1 MNSVLTILP
10 KARGG
15 IRLSLFLLCVLSVT
29 VASGCSP
36 KPDADVVVIQG
47 QTMGTTYSVKVVAA
61 KAALPSESD
70 LKTWSDEVLGA
81 INQSMSS
88 YISTSELSLL
98 NASAEQGW
106 VDASPPLYQVLEVS
120 QGISTLTE
128 GAFDITVMP
137 LVNLWGFGPKPNQ
150 FKLPSDE
157 ALAKAQEQVGY
168 AKIELSEGKVRKPAG
183 VTMDLS
189 AVAKGYAVD
198 QVASMLL
205 EKGFANV
212 MVEVGGELVMRGK
225 SPRGGPW
232 RIGVENPR
240 YNVLVSEPSAA
251 QTVELSDV
259 AMATSGD
266 YRNYYELRGKR
277 YSHTIDPH
285 TGRPITHKTASVTI
299 IANTCA
305 KADALAT
312 AMTVMGAKKG
322 LALAEQ
328 HQVAALFIVKTDEGF
343 ESKASSA
350 FERYLTAN

>member
-1 MNSVLTILP
+1 
-10 KARGG
+10 
-15 IRLSLFLLCVLSVT
+15 
-29 VASGCSP
+29 
-36 KPDADVVVIQG
+36 
-47 QTMGTTYSVKVVAA
+47 
-61 KAALPSESD
+61 
-70 LKTWSDEVLGA
+70 
-81 INQSMSS
+81 
-88 YISTSELSLL
+88 
-98 NASAEQGW
+98 
-106 VDASPPLYQVLEVS
+106 
-120 QGISTLTE
+120 
-128 GAFDITVMP
+128 
-137 LVNLWGFGPKPNQ
+137 
-150 FKLPSDE
+150 
-157 ALAKAQEQVGY
+157 
-168 AKIELSEGKVRKPAG
+168 
-183 VTMDLS
+183 
-189 AVAKGYAVD
+189 
-198 QVASMLL
+198 MLL

-350 FERYLTAN
+350 FERFGFGTEWIVCMRLER